1 MRVGSERDIPVDDL
15 KRLYAESEK
24 LRTLRVSFQPNHEL
38 FSEGDQSYEMYILL
52 SGKVEIIKSNKR
64 IAVVEEEGSYL
75 GELSTLMGI
84 PRTATVRTVSLCNFI
99 VVSGDRVM
107 DFFASSP
114 ALSLKLARV
123 LAERLVK
130 MNREHVRLEQR
141 MDLLEKGLREA
152 EEKTKTRDQQIAHL
166 IARIEKIQKL
176 QP

>member
-1 MRVGSERDIPVDDL
+1 MDDL
-15 KRLYAESEK
+15 KRLYDESEK
-24 LRTLRVSFQPNHEL
+24 LRTLRVSLQPNNVL
-38 FSEGDQSYEMYILL
+38 FSEGDQSLEMYILL
-52 SGKVEIIKSNKR
+52 SGKVEILKNNRR

-75 GELSTLMGI
+75 GELSTLLGI

-99 VVSGDRVM
+99 VVSGERVM
-107 DFFASSP
+107 DFFTSSP

-141 MDLLEKGLREA
+141 IDLLEKGLQEA
-152 EEKTKTRDQQIAHL
+152 DEKIRARDQQIAQL
-166 IARIEKIQKL
+166 IARIERIQKL